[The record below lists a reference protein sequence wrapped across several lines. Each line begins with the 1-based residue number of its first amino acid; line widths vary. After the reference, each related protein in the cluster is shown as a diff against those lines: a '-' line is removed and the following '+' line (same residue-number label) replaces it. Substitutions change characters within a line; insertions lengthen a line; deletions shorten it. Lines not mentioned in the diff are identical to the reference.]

1 MSRFV
6 PVFGTDRLSDMF
18 LPYPSSLPSFT
29 FPYEFELVSL
39 CLLTP
44 LLTKPNRF
52 CAREFFTERDFKAVF
67 VRQEKSVSLDQALE
81 RFFKVAD
88 AKKLNRYNL
97 SDFHPNPMAELMS
110 DDALLKAVFKIPY
123 ENQVITIES
132 LDEAIVHVVENSLNP
147 DRLTFILK
155 EPVDDT
161 LPVVIYQR
169 HLAHQYP
176 EVWEAF
182 KRGERSLND
191 FEPQDERVCPLMQR
205 VWSLY
210 EDGWRYELELV
221 TWSGR
226 TVVSNGQNYSSGGP
240 SRKLVAFAYEQIHL
254 AGQKFFKSNFD
265 QKPTLIKPPR
275 LSMDYLVQFARLS
288 KNACSCSVLDACAMN
303 CFEFGRHFGVPQET
317 LDSLS
322 IGMALLSRFPSMTL
336 QRLYSVVERKDRSSL
351 EVMRDDFFGFQAF
364 MALFTDSVRVAN
376 DGDAAGAA
384 RLLLSGCARLT
395 HQNQEI
401 LELIARVFLK
411 LVDMAEEGEPRH
423 NVITQLLRVYDDA
436 AGLLKLIGVKI
447 SPKTIRSRYAL
458 SAGVHKYANMRDLL
472 RILRSALAELGPS
485 RYSFDGINISIREE
499 LIRYGK
505 DAVREPLCA

>member
-1 MSRFV
+1 M
-6 PVFGTDRLSDMF
+6 FGTDRLTEMF

-67 VRQEKSVSLDQALE
+67 VQKQKSVSLNRALE

-88 AKKLNRYNL
+88 EKKLNRYLL
-97 SDFHPNPMAELMS
+97 SDFHPNPMAELTS
-110 DDALLKAVFKIPY
+110 DDELLKAVFKIPY
-123 ENQVITIES
+123 ENQVIKIES
-132 LDEAIVHVVENSLNP
+132 LDEAIVHAIDNSLNP

-169 HLAHQYP
+169 HLAYEHP
-176 EVWEAF
+176 EEWAAF
-182 KRGERSLND
+182 KRGERSLRD
-191 FEPQDERVCPLMQR
+191 FESRDERLCPLMQR

-210 EDGWRYELELV
+210 EDGWRYELELI

-240 SRKLVAFAYEQIHL
+240 SRKLVAFAYEQVHL
-254 AGQKFFKSNFD
+254 AGQKFFRSDFD
-265 QKPTLIKPPR
+265 QKPSIIKPPP
-275 LSMDYLVQFARLS
+275 LSMDHLVQFVRLA
-288 KNACSCSVLDACAMN
+288 KNACSCSVLEACAMN
-303 CFEFGRHFGVPQET
+303 CFEFGRHFGIPQVT

-322 IGMALLSRFPSMTL
+322 VGMALLSRFPSMPL
-336 QRLYSVVERKDRSSL
+336 QYLHKFVERKDRSSM

-364 MALFTDSVRVAN
+364 MALFTDCVRLAN
-376 DGDAAGAA
+376 DGDAEGAA
-384 RLLLSGCARLT
+384 RVLLSGCARLT

-423 NVITQLLRVYDDA
+423 NVVTQLLRVYDDA
-436 AGLLKLIGVKI
+436 EGLLKLIGVNL
-447 SPKTIRSRYAL
+447 SPKTIRSRYTL
-458 SAGVHKYANMRDLL
+458 SAGVHKYASMRDLL
-472 RILRSALAELGPS
+472 RILRSELEKLCPPV
-485 RYSFDGINISIREE
+485 YCFDGINIAIREQ